1 MKSVLVSLIVFCAIV
16 GAIHAQWGSIDIGN
30 DFQSQR
36 TKTDKY
42 LNPLTKTLALK
53 DTYSSL
59 SAVVQIIDNQVAIL
73 KQAISDLEAAVQQA
87 KEAKEAAQVTL
98 NTATANEATARQNRD
113 KAQTQFDQKT
123 AEVAAATAVLNQ
135 AEAELTTANENASNA
150 QADYNRKV
158 GAYKTA
164 QNIYDVESVFKQA
177 EIVEF
182 KKILTLFGGQNQ
194 S

>member
-1 MKSVLVSLIVFCAIV
+1 M
-16 GAIHAQWGSIDIGN
+16 
-30 DFQSQR
+30 
-36 TKTDKY
+36 
-42 LNPLTKTLALK
+42 
-53 DTYSSL
+53 
-59 SAVVQIIDNQVAIL
+59 
-73 KQAISDLEAAVQQA
+73 
-87 KEAKEAAQVTL
+87 
-98 NTATANEATARQNRD
+98 
-113 KAQTQFDQKT
+113 
-123 AEVAAATAVLNQ
+123 AAATAVLNQ